1 MAEEIKVG
9 DWISYWVSGLKDPE
23 RNDLAERDAGPVNCM
38 RKLRGTRGRVRSW
51 QPFQLSG
58 PD

>member
-9 DWISYWVSGLKDPE
+9 DWISHGVSSLKGPE

-38 RKLRGTRGRVRSW
+38 RSLDGS
-51 QPFQLSG
+51 
-58 PD
+58 